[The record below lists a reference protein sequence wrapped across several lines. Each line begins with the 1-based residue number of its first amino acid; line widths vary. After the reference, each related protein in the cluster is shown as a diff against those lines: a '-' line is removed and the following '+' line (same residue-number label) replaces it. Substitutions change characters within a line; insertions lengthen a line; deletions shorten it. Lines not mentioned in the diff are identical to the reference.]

1 MKILT
6 AAAVI
11 ALMAGPA
18 LAQTD
23 SSNKMVPGQTNNTG
37 TATTD
42 CEGTPAGCADSTGA
56 AMGND
61 QSMTTGATTTDGTM
75 GTMGT
80 DASGSATANQAG
92 DTPSDGIVPGQTSQ
106 DGSTETK

>member
-1 MKILT
+1 MKMLT

-23 SSNKMVPGQTNNTG
+23 NTSKMVPGQTNNTG
-37 TATTD
+37 TATVD
-42 CEGTPAGCADSTGA
+42 CEGTPAGCADAQGSATGT
-56 AMGND
+56 D

-75 GTMGT
+75 GTDT
-80 DASGSATANQAG
+80 SGSATANQSG
-92 DTPSDGIVPGQTSQ
+92 DTPSDGIVPGQTSE
-106 DGSTETK
+106 DGSTEVK